1 MRYFSDALED
11 RRVFYIRDSGINPYV
26 NSYNTSS
33 TELRKSLT
41 TGGKTLTEATTVA
54 SNVTN
59 TNSADSF
66 TKLGSSNS
74 YELLSNVNGSNNDA
88 ISSDWTSA
96 GAFKPSGSIALTEFK
111 ARFGE
116 VPVDANGNFNKE
128 AMIAKASD
136 GLLAEYGG
144 SGEGASNFS
153 VSNFMGLDHNA
164 RMYTLRKMKLEDEA
178 RTAAKFEE
186 DLRLA
191 KERDRQK
198 AAENNPAASGNNG
211 WEKVIAIIG
220 NLIQAFGSSG

>member
-1 MRYFSDALED
+1 MRYFNNALED
-11 RRVFYIRDSGINPYV
+11 RRVYIRDSGINPYV

-153 VSNFMGLDHNA
+153 VSDFMNGNHAD
-164 RMYTLRKMKLEDEA
+164 RMWDLGQMKAEHEA
-178 RTAAKFEE
+178 QKAAKFEE

-191 KERDRQK
+191 QERD
-198 AAENNPAASGNNG
+198 AAKEASNNPGVSGNNTT
-211 WEKVIAIIG
+211 AQIIG
-220 NLIQAFGSSG
+220 TIGQVIGMLA